1 MRKLWTIFLLAMA
14 VLWGAVAVGCG
25 ANNAGTT
32 GTTTEGTGATTAA
45 GGNGGGGAG
54 GSTGGN
60 GGEGGCVF
68 DCNTGGAGG
77 NVAGAIVLNPQ
88 NPIVT
93 VDNGNIVTIP
103 FTATLNGNDVT
114 SNVVWIYDRPEVGD
128 IGANATFT
136 PTGVVGGQ
144 GKLTA
149 KFSNA
154 EGSTNVTVFI
164 KKTVNAGGLP
174 QTSIDLLDN
183 PSGGSDANLSIA
195 YPYPKT
201 VFPLGVLSPE
211 IQWFG
216 GGGAD
221 SYKLKVTEKYYEYTE
236 YFTQGQPGR
245 HIIPQVDWDAIEK
258 SGSGAQSDPVTVALG
273 RLSNGIAY
281 EPELNTWH
289 IAQGKLKGN
298 IYYWE
303 LPGVCGSGNG
313 RILRIKPDAEQVDEF
328 FTPGG
333 CWGCHTVSR
342 DGTTMMATLDN
353 GSPFPQITIDLT
365 QDPAVYG
372 AVQPPSPIGGTFSAF
387 NEKGDKALI
396 SNDGDWNGT
405 TRLRIFDIPS
415 KTVLNDNAMGNM
427 CGEPAWS
434 PTGKKISAICNLSS
448 SSWIF
453 DASGGALFTADVADD
468 GFTVSNIQQLVP
480 QAGGQGRPAYPSFS
494 PGGEYIA
501 FGRPTQGSRTT
512 GNGDLWLVNTE
523 NGADLKK
530 LAIASSDNRSFNPVF
545 APLRAGGYF
554 WLVFV
559 SRRDYGN
566 RLIGANRQ
574 QLWIT
579 AVDDPPSAA
588 DPSHPPFYVR
598 GQEDCALSENAYMAL
613 PPCKK
618 IGESCESGPDCCNG
632 QCIKDPQSG
641 MYVCGEPPPP
651 GECIQ
656 DGNAC
661 VTNADCCNFNA
672 NNPSNSTQCVDGFCT
687 PPVPD

>member
-1 MRKLWTIFLLAMA
+1 MRKLGTFFLLAMA
-14 VLWGAVAVGCG
+14 ILWGAIAAGCG
-25 ANNAGTT
+25 AN
-32 GTTTEGTGATTAA
+32 
-45 GGNGGGGAG
+45 AG
-54 GSTGGN
+54 GSSQDTGGSGGSGAGTSVAGSAGQ
-60 GGEGGCVF
+60 GGEGGGCVF
-68 DCNTGGAGG
+68 DCPGGNGAGG
-77 NVAGAIVLNPQ
+77 NIAGAIQLTPQ
-88 NPIVT
+88 NPILT
-93 VDNGNIVTIP
+93 IDNGNIVTVP
-103 FTATLNGNDVT
+103 FTAKLNGNDVT
-114 SNVVWIYDRPEVGD
+114 AQVIWIFDKPETGD
-128 IGANATFT
+128 IGANATFV
-136 PTGVVGGQ
+136 PTGIVGGQ

-164 KKTVNAGGLP
+164 KKTANPGNVP
-174 QTSIDLLDN
+174 QTTIDALDN

-195 YPYPKT
+195 YPYPQT

-216 GGGAD
+216 GGAGDA
-221 SYKLKVTEKYYEYTE
+221 YKLKVTEKYYEYTS
-236 YFTQGQPGR
+236 YFTQGPPGR

-258 SGSGAQSDPVTVALG
+258 SGSGAQSDPLTVALG
-273 RLSNGIAY
+273 RFSNGTAY
-281 EPELNTWH
+281 QPELNTWH

-303 LPGVCGSGNG
+303 LPDQCGSGNG

-342 DGTTMMATLDN
+342 DGKTMMATLDQS
-353 GSPFPQITIDLT
+353 SPFPQILIDLT
-365 QDPAVYG
+365 QDPAQYG
-372 AVQPPSPIGGTFSAF
+372 SLGPGTPIGGTFSAF
-387 NEKGDKALI
+387 NEKGDKILV
-396 SNDGDWNGT
+396 SNDGDWAGSA
-405 TRLRIFDIPS
+405 RLRIVDGTG
-415 KTVLNDNAMGNM
+415 TVLNDNAMGNM

-434 PTGKKISAICNLSS
+434 PTGKKIAAICNLSS

-453 DASGGALFTADVADD
+453 DATGGNLTIADVADD
-468 GFTVSNIQQLVP
+468 GVTVSNITQLVP

-494 PGGEYIA
+494 TSGDYIA
-501 FGRPTQGSRTT
+501 YGRPTAGSRTT
-512 GNGDLWLVNTE
+512 GNGDLWLVDVANPA
-523 NGADLKK
+523 NVKK
-530 LAIASSDNRSFNPVF
+530 LAVASSDNRSFNPVF
-545 APLRAGGYF
+545 SPLRAGGFY

-579 AVDDPPSAA
+579 AVDDPPTAA

-598 GQEDCALSENAYMAL
+598 GQEDCAKSENAYFAL
-613 PPCKK
+613 PPCKD
-618 IGESCESGPDCCNG
+618 IGASCESGSDCCNG
-632 QCIKDPQSG
+632 QCIKDPNTG

-651 GECIQ
+651 GECSQ

-661 VTNADCCNFNA
+661 MSDADCCNFEA
-672 NNPSNSTQCVDGFCT
+672 ADPTGSSQCIDGFCT
-687 PPVPD
+687 PPVPE